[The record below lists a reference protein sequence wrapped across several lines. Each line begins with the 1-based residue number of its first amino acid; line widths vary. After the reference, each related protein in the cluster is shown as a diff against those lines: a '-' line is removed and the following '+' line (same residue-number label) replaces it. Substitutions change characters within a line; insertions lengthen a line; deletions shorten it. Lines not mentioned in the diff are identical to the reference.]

1 MNIAEKYSHI
11 KFKKHWAITKE
22 IAFQLG
28 QCDNLIKTISALPL
42 QPEYQKKLLS
52 VSLVKGAI
60 ATTAIEGNTLTEQ
73 DVENIQKGKHLPPS
87 KEYQEIEVINIIAA
101 FNNIIEDVVFHNKS
115 SLISQKLLQQFHKA
129 IGQKLG
135 KHFEAIP
142 GKFRTDN
149 RIVGTYRTPDHEDV
163 KTLVEIFCDWLRK
176 DFKFERGL
184 EFFNSIIKAIVTHIY
199 IEFIH
204 PFGDGNGRTGRLA
217 EFYILLRSGAPII
230 TSHILS
236 NFYNDTRPE
245 YYRQFENA
253 KRKKDLTEF
262 IAYAVQGYRDGLQQ
276 TFEVIR
282 DSLFNISWQK
292 FIYDRFADQKYAN
305 KKVFKRRRNLML
317 KLNTEKEFTL
327 NEIILLTPKIAKDY
341 ANLSLRTI
349 DRDLK
354 ELEQLELLIKN
365 QDKYK
370 ANIKVLAHLIPSKK
384 SH

>member
-1 MNIAEKYSHI
+1 MNILEKYSHI

-42 QPEYQKKLLS
+42 QPEYKKQLLT
-52 VSLVKGAI
+52 VSLVKGAL

-73 DVENIQKGKHLPPS
+73 DIENIQKGKHLPPS
-87 KEYQEIEVINIIAA
+87 KEYQEIEVKNIIDT
-101 FNNIIEDVVFHNKS
+101 FNDIIKDVVVHNKS
-115 SLISQKLLQQFHKA
+115 SLISLKLLRQFHKA
-129 IGQKLG
+129 IGKNLG

-149 RIVGTYRTPDHEDV
+149 RIVGTYRTPDHGDV
-163 KTLVEIFCDWLRK
+163 KTLVEMFCDWLK
-176 DFKFERGL
+176 EDFKFERGH
-184 EFFNSIIKAIVTHIY
+184 EIFNSIIKAIVTHIY

-236 NFYNDTRPE
+236 TFYNETRPE

-253 KRKKDLTEF
+253 KKKKDLTEF
-262 IAYAVQGYRDGLQQ
+262 IAYAVQGYRDGLIQ

-282 DSLFNISWQK
+282 DSLLNISWQK

-305 KKVFKRRRNLML
+305 KNVFKRRRNLML
-317 KLNTEKEFTL
+317 QLNTEKEFTL
-327 NEIILLTPKIAKDY
+327 NEIILLTPQIAKDY
-341 ANLSLRTI
+341 ASLSLRTI

-354 ELEQLELLIKN
+354 ELERLELLTKN

-370 ANIKVLAHLIPSKK
+370 ANIKVLAHLIPK
-384 SH
+384 